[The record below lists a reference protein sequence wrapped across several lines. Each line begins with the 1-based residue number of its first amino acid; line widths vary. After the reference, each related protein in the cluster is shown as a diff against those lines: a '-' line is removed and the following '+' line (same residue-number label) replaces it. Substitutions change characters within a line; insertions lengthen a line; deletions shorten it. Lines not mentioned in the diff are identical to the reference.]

1 MAKAMAARSKWSG
14 KNGADVYS
22 VVGGI
27 QIIRSRA
34 ERVSNPS
41 TAGQVNQ
48 RARLKLMSQLAAAIA
63 PIIAYP
69 RVGLSSPRNQFIK
82 ANMPYAYVANGVAQ
96 ITLENIQLTNGTAGL
111 PQVQISREAN
121 VGTTVQLAES
131 ADASMA
137 AIVYSVYKKTSE
149 SYLQLIGSTV
159 QRVAGDGGD
168 FPTVFPYAEGELIVW
183 AYGLKAITPAAS
195 AKYANLKF
203 NTGVDVA
210 NLVGTR
216 TIDPAEFQFT
226 QTRGTLLAVNENES
240 VPVPAGYARVYVT
253 PLGNGTVTGGGQF
266 QIGSSVTVTAT
277 PNEGVNF
284 LGWKLNGSAS
294 YISTATS
301 YTFTLA
307 QQTDLVAIFA
317 TPEPGQGDEG

>member
-1 MAKAMAARSKWSG
+1 MARAITARSKWSG

-82 ANMPYAYVANGVAQ
+82 ANMPFAYVSNGEAQ

-111 PQVQISREAN
+111 PQVRISRASEA
-121 VGTTVQLAES
+121 VITVKLTES

-137 AIVYSVYKKTSE
+137 AIVYSIYKKTSE

-159 QRVAGDGGD
+159 QRVAGENGD
-168 FPTVFPYAEGELIVW
+168 FPTQFPYTDGELIVW
-183 AYGLKAITPAAS
+183 AYGLKAVTPAAS

-210 NLVGTR
+210 NLVALR

-226 QTRGTLLAVNENES
+226 QTRGTLLAVGEAES
-240 VPVPAGYARVYVT
+240 VPVPAGFARVYVT
-253 PLGNGTVTGGGQF
+253 ALGNGTVEGGGQF
-266 QIGSSVTVTAT
+266 EIGKSVTVTAN
-277 PNEGVNF
+277 PGQGVRF
-284 LGWKLNGSAS
+284 LGWKLNGSAA
-294 YISTATS
+294 YISTANP

-307 QQTDLVAIFA
+307 QQTDLVAIFE
-317 TPEPGQGDEG
+317 TPNPGQGDEG

>member
-1 MAKAMAARSKWSG
+1 MAKAIAARSKWSG

-34 ERVSNPS
+34 ERVANPS

-82 ANMPYAYVANGVAQ
+82 ANMPFAYVANGEAQ

-159 QRVAGDGGD
+159 QRVSGADGV
-168 FPTVFPYAEGELIVW
+168 FPTVFPYTEGELIVW

-216 TIDPAEFQFT
+216 SIDPAEFQFT
-226 QTRGTLLAVNENES
+226 QTRGTLLAVGENES

-253 PLGNGTVTGGGQF
+253 PLGNGTVAGGGQF
-266 QIGSSVTVTAT
+266 QIGSNVTVTAT
-277 PNEGVNF
+277 PNEGVRF

-294 YISTATS
+294 YISTAAS
-301 YTFTLA
+301 YTFALA
-307 QQTDLVAIFA
+307 QQTDLVAIFE
-317 TPEPGQGDEG
+317 TPEPGVGDEG

>member
-1 MAKAMAARSKWSG
+1 MAKAIAARSKWSG

-34 ERVSNPS
+34 ERVANPS

-69 RVGLSSPRNQFIK
+69 RIGLSSPRNQFIK
-82 ANMPYAYVANGVAQ
+82 ANMPFAYVANGEAQ

-159 QRVAGDGGD
+159 QRVSGANGD

-226 QTRGTLLAVNENES
+226 QTRGTLLAVGENES

-253 PLGNGTVTGGGQF
+253 PLGNGTVAGGGQF
-266 QIGSSVTVTAT
+266 QIGSNVTVTAT
-277 PNEGVNF
+277 PNEGVRF

-294 YISTATS
+294 YISTAAS
-301 YTFTLA
+301 YTFALA
-307 QQTDLVAIFA
+307 QQTDLVAIFE
-317 TPEPGQGDEG
+317 TPEPGAGDEG

>member
-159 QRVAGDGGD
+159 QRVAGEGGD

-294 YISTATS
+294 YISTAAS